1 MDRRHRLEDKNAELE
16 QQTYNLFPDRWAD
29 LYKDKLLAELGL
41 PNGEGEIPLQEDDLA
56 ALDKFMD
63 QLVRGQAFPGAAVW
77 GMACAAARIQ
87 RIAPGLP
94 PRAEVDAIA
103 AAILPQP
110 L

>member
-63 QLVRGQAFPGAAVW
+63 QLERGQAFTMNGGQAADVREEW
-77 GMACAAARIQ
+77 GRW
-87 RIAPGLP
+87 
-94 PRAEVDAIA
+94 V
-103 AAILPQP
+103 
-110 L
+110 

>member
-1 MDRRHRLEDKNAELE
+1 MPVATTVGAGDALVAG
-16 QQTYNLFPDRWAD
+16 T
-29 LYKDKLLAELGL
+29 
-41 PNGEGEIPLQEDDLA
+41 LA
-56 ALDKFMD
+56 A
-63 QLVRGQAFPGAAVW
+63 LVRGQAFPGAAVW

>member
-1 MDRRHRLEDKNAELE
+1 MTRLV
-16 QQTYNLFPDRWAD
+16 D
-29 LYKDKLLAELGL
+29 L
-41 PNGEGEIPLQEDDLA
+41 PTLA
-56 ALDKFMD
+56 A
-63 QLVRGQAFPGAAVW
+63 LVRGQAFPGAAVW